1 MIQLSPLASPSKS
14 LFWTAAVADSSEL
27 STDDPLGLEYIAQQV
42 GLMLLPTFTTRSSRA
57 QAYAM
62 VLYGLSLAERAIA
75 EYELP
80 RTDESRR
87 VLFERWERFWAL
99 ATIESVGGNLPRG
112 SWNTMRG
119 VRGAKAAWFAG
130 TSPLPIDFPL
140 ISRQQELGNL
150 GAYLAPLRRA
160 SLIGAGGLSPL
171 PLAIEVVGAFWGD
184 PGMRKLTACDE
195 LALHI
200 LDPKV
205 TKVAR
210 AEGSLSLKLVGE
222 RSRLD
227 SIWNREDQRTRLHHL
242 LFVSAKDDTTL
253 AVSQIV
259 EQATKG
265 EILASRDIVEAALAS
280 RFGALS
286 DRLRALFSTALLYGD
301 FMAELTAAFDRAYR
315 ALMNAGFAADHS
327 TIAEATFDADL
338 LGRLKHAGAALLEA
352 PCAKEIQGLP
362 AHGRGCM
369 RLAGDLQEA
378 SAVTALEQILAYHHK
393 VQRERRRGTGWI
405 STQDGKLMLMVTTYT
420 ARPGTLRFPSYK
432 LDTVRTLL
440 TDLGRVPRAQELPE
454 VAA

>member
-1 MIQLSPLASPSKS
+1 MTNLALLTSPSKS

-62 VLYGLSLAERAIA
+62 VLYGLSLAERAIST
-75 EYELP
+75 YELP

-99 ATIESVGGNLPRG
+99 ATLESVGGNLPRG

-171 PLAIEVVGAFWGD
+171 PQAIELVGAFWGD
-184 PGMRKLTACDE
+184 PGMRKLNACDE

-210 AEGSLSLKLVGE
+210 AEGSLSLKVVGD

-227 SIWNREDQRTRLHHL
+227 SIWNREYQRARLHHL
-242 LFVSAKDDTTL
+242 LFESAKDDTTL
-253 AVSQIV
+253 AVSSIV
-259 EQATKG
+259 EHAAKA
-265 EILASRDIVEAALAS
+265 EIFTSREIVEASLAS

-315 ALMNAGFAADHS
+315 ALVNAGFTADHS
-327 TIAEATFDADL
+327 TIAETTFDADL
-338 LGRLKHAGAALLEA
+338 LARLKRAGATLLEA
-352 PCAKEIQGLP
+352 PCAKEIHALP

-369 RLAGDLQEA
+369 RLAGNLQQA
-378 SAVTALEQILAYHHK
+378 SAKTALEQLLAYHHK

-405 STQDGKLMLMVTTYT
+405 SAQDGKLMLMVTTYT
-420 ARPGTLRFPSYK
+420 ARPATLRFPAYK